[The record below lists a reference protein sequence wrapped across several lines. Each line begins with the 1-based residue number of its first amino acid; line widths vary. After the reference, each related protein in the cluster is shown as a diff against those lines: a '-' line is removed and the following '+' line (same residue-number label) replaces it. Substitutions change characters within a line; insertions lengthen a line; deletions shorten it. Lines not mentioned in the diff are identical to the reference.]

1 MAVVPEPLPTS
12 SRESAARPSP
22 QHDQLALSG
31 LNRRLGRL
39 SLRMA
44 TAVLVAVAIVGAL
57 ALHWVLGFI
66 PGLQPD
72 RGVYISASIV
82 TILVATPIIAYAQGL
97 IRSLRDSR
105 RVLKRMTERLAV
117 ALDEAERASQAKS
130 SFVANMSHELRTPLN
145 AIIGFSDVIRNASI
159 GPVGNPRYLGYA
171 KDIHDSGVHLLGIIN
186 EILDLAKIESG
197 RALPEKP
204 EPFAL
209 VPMLEQAVRVTEPL
223 AQKQRVAVTV
233 DIAAEHHRIE
243 LLAVERTV
251 RQIVL
256 NILSNAVKFT
266 PADGSV
272 RLSLDLSDNGL
283 AVRIADTGI
292 GMSAEDIK
300 VALTPFG
307 QVDSALSRAH
317 AGTGLGLPLAKA
329 MMELAGGRLAI
340 KSAPDRGTTVS
351 MIFPPA
357 SVMAKAPSLATA
369 C

>member
-1 MAVVPEPLPTS
+1 MAVVPEPLPPS
-12 SRESAARPSP
+12 GRQSAVRTSP
-22 QHDQLALSG
+22 QHDRPLAG
-31 LNRRLGRL
+31 LNRLLGRL
-39 SLRMA
+39 SLRTA
-44 TAVLVAVAIVGAL
+44 TAVLVAAAIVGAL
-57 ALHWVLGFI
+57 ALHWLLGFI
-66 PGLQPD
+66 PGLEPD
-72 RGVYISASIV
+72 GGVYISASIV
-82 TILVATPIIAYAQGL
+82 TILVATPIIAYAQNL

-130 SFVANMSHELRTPLN
+130 GFVANMSHELRTPLN

-159 GPVGNPRYLGYA
+159 GPVGNPRYLDYA

-233 DIAAEHHRIE
+233 DIAPEHRCIE
-243 LLAVERTV
+243 LLGVERMV

-272 RLSLDLSDNGL
+272 QLSLDLSDHGL

-292 GMSAEDIK
+292 GMSVEDIK

-307 QVDSALSRAH
+307 QVDNALTRAH

-329 MMELAGGRLAI
+329 MMELAGGHLAI
-340 KSAPDRGTTVS
+340 KSAPGRGTTVA
-351 MIFPPA
+351 MIFPGDA
-357 SVMAKAPSLATA
+357 VVAKVPSLAAA

>member
-1 MAVVPEPLPTS
+1 
-12 SRESAARPSP
+12 
-22 QHDQLALSG
+22 
-31 LNRRLGRL
+31 LNRLLGRL

-44 TAVLVAVAIVGAL
+44 TAVLVGVAIVGAL
-57 ALHWVLGFI
+57 ALHWLLGFI
-66 PGLQPD
+66 PGLEPD

-82 TILVATPIIAYAQGL
+82 TILVATPIIAYAQNL

-159 GPVGNPRYLGYA
+159 GPVGNPRYLDYA

-209 VPMLEQAVRVTEPL
+209 VPMLEQAVRVTAPL
-223 AQKQRVAVTV
+223 AQKQGVAVNV
-233 DIAAEHHRIE
+233 DVAEHGGIE
-243 LLAVERTV
+243 LLAVERV
-251 RQIVL
+251 MRQIAL

-266 PADGSV
+266 PEGGTV
-272 RLSLDLSDNGL
+272 RVSLDLSDDGL
-283 AVRIADTGI
+283 ALRIADTGI

-307 QVDSALSRAH
+307 QVDNALSRAH

-340 KSAPDRGTTVS
+340 KSAPGRGTTVS
-351 MIFPPA
+351 MIFPPP
-357 SVMAKAPSLATA
+357 SVMAKAPSLAAA

>member
-1 MAVVPEPLPTS
+1 
-12 SRESAARPSP
+12 
-22 QHDQLALSG
+22 
-31 LNRRLGRL
+31 
-39 SLRMA
+39 MA

-57 ALHWVLGFI
+57 ALHWLLGFI
-66 PGLQPD
+66 PGLEPD

-82 TILVATPIIAYAQGL
+82 TILVATPIIAYAQNL

-145 AIIGFSDVIRNASI
+145 AIIGFADVIKSAGI
-159 GPVGNPRYLGYA
+159 GPVGNPRYLDYA

-209 VPMLEQAVRVTEPL
+209 VPMLEQAVRVTAPL
-223 AQKQRVAVTV
+223 AQKQGVAVTV
-233 DIAAEHHRIE
+233 DVAEHGGIE
-243 LLAVERTV
+243 LLAVERMM

-266 PADGSV
+266 PAGGTV
-272 RLSLDLSDNGL
+272 RMSLDLSDDGL
-283 AVRIADTGI
+283 ALQIADTGI

-307 QVDSALSRAH
+307 QVDNALSRQH

-329 MMELAGGRLAI
+329 MLELAGARLAI
-340 KSAPDRGTTVS
+340 KSAPGRGTTVS

-357 SVMAKAPSLATA
+357 SVMAKAPSLAA
-369 C
+369 AS

>member
-1 MAVVPEPLPTS
+1 
-12 SRESAARPSP
+12 
-22 QHDQLALSG
+22 
-31 LNRRLGRL
+31 LNRLLGRL

-44 TAVLVAVAIVGAL
+44 TAVLVGVAIVGAL
-57 ALHWVLGFI
+57 ALHWLLGFI
-66 PGLQPD
+66 PGLEPD

-82 TILVATPIIAYAQGL
+82 TILVATPIIAYAQNL

-159 GPVGNPRYLGYA
+159 GPVGNPRYLDYA

-209 VPMLEQAVRVTEPL
+209 VPMLEQAVRVTAPL
-223 AQKQRVAVTV
+223 AQKQGVAVNV
-233 DIAAEHHRIE
+233 DVAEHGGIA
-243 LLAVERTV
+243 LLAVERMM
-251 RQIVL
+251 RQIVF

-266 PADGSV
+266 PEGGTV
-272 RLSLDLSDNGL
+272 RVSLDLSDDGL
-283 AVRIADTGI
+283 SLQIADTGI

-307 QVDSALSRAH
+307 QVDNALSRAH

-340 KSAPDRGTTVS
+340 KSAPGRGTTVS
-351 MIFPPA
+351 MIFPPP
-357 SVMAKAPSLATA
+357 SVMAKAPSLAAA

>member
-1 MAVVPEPLPTS
+1 MAAVPEPLPLT
-12 SRESAARPSP
+12 SRESSVRTSP
-22 QHDQLALSG
+22 QHDRRALAG
-31 LNRRLGRL
+31 LNRLLGRL

-57 ALHWVLGFI
+57 ALHWLLGFI
-66 PGLQPD
+66 PGLEPD

-82 TILVATPIIAYAQGL
+82 TILVATPIIAYAQNL

-159 GPVGNPRYLGYA
+159 GPVGNPRYLDYA

-209 VPMLEQAVRVTEPL
+209 VPMLEQAVRVTAPL
-223 AQKQRVAVTV
+223 AQKQGVAVSV
-233 DIAAEHHRIE
+233 DVAEHGGIE
-243 LLAVERTV
+243 LLAVERV
-251 RQIVL
+251 MRQIVL

-266 PADGSV
+266 PAGGTV
-272 RLSLDLSDNGL
+272 RVSLDLSDDGL
-283 AVRIADTGI
+283 ALRIADTGI

-307 QVDSALSRAH
+307 QVDNALSRAH

-340 KSAPDRGTTVS
+340 KSAPGRGTTVS

-357 SVMAKAPSLATA
+357 SVMVKAPSLAAA

>member
-1 MAVVPEPLPTS
+1 
-12 SRESAARPSP
+12 
-22 QHDQLALSG
+22 
-31 LNRRLGRL
+31 
-39 SLRMA
+39 MA

-57 ALHWVLGFI
+57 ALHWLLGFI
-66 PGLQPD
+66 PGLEPD

-82 TILVATPIIAYAQGL
+82 TILVATPIIAYAQNL

-159 GPVGNPRYLGYA
+159 GPVGNPRYLDYA

-209 VPMLEQAVRVTEPL
+209 VPMLEQAVRVTAPL
-223 AQKQRVAVTV
+223 AQKQGVAVSV
-233 DIAAEHHRIE
+233 DVAEHGGIE
-243 LLAVERTV
+243 LLAVERV
-251 RQIVL
+251 MRQIVL

-266 PADGSV
+266 PAGGTV
-272 RLSLDLSDNGL
+272 RVSLDLSDDGL
-283 AVRIADTGI
+283 ALRIADTGI

-307 QVDSALSRAH
+307 QVDNALSRAH

-340 KSAPDRGTTVS
+340 KSAPGRGTTVS

-357 SVMAKAPSLATA
+357 SVMVKAPSLAAA

>member
-1 MAVVPEPLPTS
+1 MAVVPEPLPPA
-12 SRESAARPSP
+12 SRELTPRPSS
-22 QHDQLALSG
+22 QNDRIALAG
-31 LNRRLGRL
+31 LNRLLGRL

-66 PGLQPD
+66 PGLEPD

-105 RVLKRMTERLAV
+105 RVLKRMMERLAV

-130 SFVANMSHELRTPLN
+130 GFVANMSHELRTPLN
-145 AIIGFSDVIRNASI
+145 AIIGFSDVIRNASF

-233 DIAAEHHRIE
+233 EIAAEHQGIE
-243 LLAVERTV
+243 LLGVERMV

-266 PADGSV
+266 PGDGSV

-307 QVDSALSRAH
+307 QVDNALSRAH

-329 MMELAGGRLAI
+329 MMELAGGQLAI
-340 KSAPDRGTTVS
+340 KSAPGRGTTVS
-351 MIFPPA
+351 MIFPGNRMMP
-357 SVMAKAPSLATA
+357 KAPAMAAA

>member
-145 AIIGFSDVIRNASI
+145 AII

>member
-1 MAVVPEPLPTS
+1 MAAVPEPLPPASGEPAVRT
-12 SRESAARPSP
+12 SP
-22 QHDQLALSG
+22 QDDRRALAG
-31 LNRRLGRL
+31 VNRLLGRL

-57 ALHWVLGFI
+57 ALHWLLGLI
-66 PGLQPD
+66 PGLEPD

-82 TILVATPIIAYAQGL
+82 TILVATPIIAYAQNL

-145 AIIGFSDVIRNASI
+145 AIIGFSDVIRSASI
-159 GPVGNPRYLGYA
+159 GPVGNPRYLDYA

-209 VPMLEQAVRVTEPL
+209 VPMLEQAVRVTAPL
-223 AQKQRVAVTV
+223 AQKQGVAVTV
-233 DIAAEHHRIE
+233 EVAEHGGVE
-243 LLAVERTV
+243 LLAVERV
-251 RQIVL
+251 MRQIVL

-266 PADGSV
+266 PAGGTV
-272 RLSLDLSDNGL
+272 RMSLDLSDGGL
-283 AVRIADTGI
+283 AVQIADTGI

-307 QVDSALSRAH
+307 QVDNALSRQH

-340 KSAPDRGTTVS
+340 KSAPGRGTTVS

-357 SVMAKAPSLATA
+357 SVMAKAPALAA
-369 C
+369 AS